1 VADPDPVP
9 ELLEQVRTTFGL
21 RGVRIT
27 TVPGSDEGLIA
38 AAGELT
44 APAAFAIPLSVVS
57 PLEFDQPQLEIF
69 GGELSNDDRQLLD
82 LLADQLAV
90 AIDKQRLA
98 AEAAEADKL
107 ADIDAVRTALLRAVS
122 HDLRTPLASIKAMIS
137 GLRDPS
143 VAWKPEQVAEAH
155 ATIEEEADRLNR
167 LVGNLLDASR
177 LQIGALAV
185 DLEPTSID
193 AVLAAVAR
201 GIGAPEGAVEWRAVP
216 GDGVVIADAAL
227 LERSLD
233 NVVRNALRHSPPGAA
248 VTVDVGRV
256 NDQFHI
262 RVIDHGPGVQMA
274 ERLRVVQPF
283 QRLDDFSADGVG
295 LGLSIA
301 QGFVDAMH
309 GSFSLDDTPG
319 GGLTV
324 TVALPAASLN

>member
-1 VADPDPVP
+1 
-9 ELLEQVRTTFGL
+9 LLEQVRSTFGL
-21 RGVRIT
+21 RGLRIT
-27 TVPGSDEGLIA
+27 TVPGSDAGLIA
-38 AAGELT
+38 AAGEL
-44 APAAFAIPLSVVS
+44 AGPAFVVIPLNSSQSGV
-57 PLEFDQPQLEIF
+57 DGAQLEIF
-69 GGELSNDDRQLLD
+69 GGELSSDDRQLLD

-90 AIDKQRLA
+90 AIDKQRLGE
-98 AEAAEADKL
+98 EAADAEKL

-143 VAWKPEQVAEAH
+143 VPWKPEQVAEAH

-185 DLEPTSID
+185 DLAPTSID
-193 AVLAAVAR
+193 VVLAAVAR
-201 GIGAPEGAVEWRAVP
+201 AVGAPEGAIEWRTVP
-216 GDGVVIADAAL
+216 ADGVVIADPAL
-227 LERSLD
+227 LERSID
-233 NVVRNALRHSPPGAA
+233 NVVRNALRHSPSGTV

-256 NDQFHI
+256 HDQFHI
-262 RVIDHGPGVQMA
+262 RVVDHGPGVLLA
-274 ERLRVVQPF
+274 DRPKVVQPF
-283 QRLDDFSADGVG
+283 QRLDDFSSDGVG

-301 QGFVDAMH
+301 QGFVDAMS

-324 TVALPAASLN
+324 TVALPAAPID